1 MCIFGDEIY
10 QARRN
15 FSLDSELCT
24 QEARNK
30 NIGVVREDDVYL
42 FDSSCATRLASASSI
57 FCCSAIVFS

>member
-1 MCIFGDEIY
+1 MRISGDEIY

-15 FSLDSELCT
+15 FRPNSELCDT
-24 QEARNK
+24 EGK
-30 NIGVVREDDVYL
+30 NIGVVREEDVYL